1 MEKIKYLIIGNG
13 IGGLS
18 AAREIRSHDKEGSIL
33 LISSEPYLTY
43 YRPKL
48 TEGIF
53 EDFTI
58 DSLLV
63 YDESWYKQRNIKT
76 LLETTVKKIDIDN
89 NIVYL
94 DDSRKIGYEKL
105 LIATGSRPFIPPF
118 KGKDKEGVFALRTLQ
133 DLNEFK
139 EFLKSCNTVSV
150 IGGGLLGLEA
160 AWSLKQLG
168 KEVNVIEFA
177 PYLLPKQLDRELANR
192 LEEKL
197 NSLGLRIHTNSQV
210 EEVLGDG
217 RTNGIKLNGDKVIPT
232 DAVLVSSGI
241 RPNLDLI
248 VDTSIE
254 YDKGIKVDSQMRT
267 NVENIFAVGDVVEV
281 EGMVLGLWT
290 AANEQGK
297 VAGANMVGLEKEYKQ
312 PKIFTT
318 LEIGD
323 IKVFSAGDINNFD
336 RIYEYK
342 DSSKDIHHKI
352 FTKNGITTGVI
363 LFGDMKDRNKFNTAI
378 VSQLPVEE
386 LLKKDDRFK
395 KA

>member
-1 MEKIKYLIIGNG
+1 MERIKYLIIGNG

-18 AAREIRSHDKEGSIL
+18 AAREIRSHDKESRIV
-33 LISSEPYLTY
+33 LISKEPYLTY

-53 EDFTI
+53 EDFSV

-63 YDESWYKQRNIKT
+63 YDEKWYRQRNIEIVLKT
-76 LLETTVKKIDIDN
+76 AVEKIDIDN
-89 NIVYL
+89 SIVHL
-94 DDSRKIGYEKL
+94 DDSRKIEYEKL
-105 LIATGSRPFIPPF
+105 LIATGSHPFIPPF

-133 DLNEFK
+133 DLYEFK

-150 IGGGLLGLEA
+150 VGGGLLGLEA

-177 PYLLPKQLDRELANR
+177 PYLLPKQLDKELAGK
-192 LEEKL
+192 LERRL
-197 NSLGLRIHTNSQV
+197 NSLGLNIYINSQV
-210 EEVLGDG
+210 EEVLGDT
-217 RTNGIKLNGDKVIPT
+217 RTNRLKLNGDREIAT
-232 DAVLVSSGI
+232 EAVLVSSGI

-248 VDTSIE
+248 KDTPIE
-254 YDKGIKVDSQMRT
+254 YDKGIKVDSLMRT
-267 NVENIFAVGDVVEV
+267 NVENVFAAGDVVEV
-281 EGMVLGLWT
+281 GGIVLGLWT

-297 VAGANMVGLEKEYKQ
+297 IAGANMVGLKKEYKQ

-363 LFGDMKDRNKFNTAI
+363 LFGDIKDRNKFNTA
-378 VSQLPVEE
+378 VMSQLPVEE
-386 LLKKDDRFK
+386 LLKNDDRFK
-395 KA
+395 A

>member
-1 MEKIKYLIIGNG
+1 MERIKYLIIGNG

-18 AAREIRSHDKEGSIL
+18 AAREIRSHDKESRIV
-33 LISSEPYLTY
+33 LISKEPYLTY

-53 EDFTI
+53 EDFSV

-63 YDESWYKQRNIKT
+63 YDEKWYRQRNIEIVLKT
-76 LLETTVKKIDIDN
+76 AVEKIDIYN
-89 NIVYL
+89 SIVHL
-94 DDSRKIGYEKL
+94 DDSRKVEYEKL
-105 LIATGSRPFIPPF
+105 LIATGSHPFIPPF

-133 DLNEFK
+133 DLYEFK

-150 IGGGLLGLEA
+150 VGGGLLGLEA

-177 PYLLPKQLDRELANR
+177 PYLLPKQLDKELAGK
-192 LEEKL
+192 LERRL
-197 NSLGLRIHTNSQV
+197 NSLGLNIYINSQV
-210 EEVLGDG
+210 EEVLGDT
-217 RTNGIKLNGDKVIPT
+217 RTNRIKLNGDREIAT
-232 DAVLVSSGI
+232 EAVLVSSGI

-248 VDTSIE
+248 KDTPIE
-254 YDKGIKVDSQMRT
+254 YDKGIKVDSLMRT
-267 NVENIFAVGDVVEV
+267 NVENVFAAGDVVEV
-281 EGMVLGLWT
+281 GGIVLGLWT

-297 VAGANMVGLEKEYKQ
+297 IAGANMVGLKKEYKQ